1 MSPKAYL
8 IYDYLAKTRKA
19 SSVVSQVLVNWDMDH
34 TPTLQF
40 GDVRTM
46 PNGDK
51 CVWSENGWMI
61 QEEGEKISDLES
73 KKPEQ
78 VESANERWMREQ
90 KELNEK

>member
-1 MSPKAYL
+1 MSPKAYQ
-8 IYDYLAKTRKA
+8 IYDYLAKQRKA

-51 CVWSENGWMI
+51 CVWTENGWMI
-61 QEEGEKISDLES
+61 QVEAAMDPIQNEPKIRCLGGMDCTLSECRCH
-73 KKPEQ
+73 E
-78 VESANERWMREQ
+78 
-90 KELNEK
+90 